1 MGFRHPQIQPESG
14 LCHPRPPANLSHGA
28 CETLCLRAGL
38 VHVSA
43 PRSRHIRLPA
53 HTDLTGAVRP
63 GPGLRNATPRPNGQ
77 KRVHSLR
84 PSLSRGDR
92 NGQGAMPLEEA
103 PRRQI
108 RQKAVKFLQDFTKA
122 SLTPKVMTGGFGDTG
137 SFLRPHCSAHLVSV
151 YYRLLSG
158 HVHFPKV
165 RDLLQCPLIGN
176 PRFILKDLKKKK
188 KLPAD
193 SHTCSKSSTFTNANK
208 HIKNRNSN
216 LQIKATLQD
225 PLSQQLASKQGRAI
239 RAGYTNSEGCSQ
251 LTVTTQGRKS
261 RQPNS

>member
-188 KLPAD
+188 TNFLQIPTHVQKVAHLQMQT
-193 SHTCSKSSTFTNANK
+193 STSKTGTQTCRSKPHSKTPYLSSWPANK
-208 HIKNRNSN
+208 AGP
-216 LQIKATLQD
+216 LGQGTLTLKD
-225 PLSQQLASKQGRAI
+225 AVSSQ
-239 RAGYTNSEGCSQ
+239 
-251 LTVTTQGRKS
+251 
-261 RQPNS
+261 